1 MAKKKKLSVDLKKL
15 QRLSKSI
22 DYEFNDVALL
32 QEALTHR
39 SFHAKN
45 NERLEYLGDSILGFL
60 IAERLYRMF
69 PEATEGQLSRSR
81 SKLVKGDT
89 LATIARNLQ
98 LGEYLL
104 LGPGELKSGGFRRAS
119 TLADAFEALVGAIYV
134 DGGLQQTRVFVD
146 SQFENLLNAI
156 DLAESLKD
164 PKTILQELLQSKKLA
179 LPVYTIVETSGSDHE
194 QFFTVQCE
202 VQGLEEV
209 FAGEGTS
216 RRKAEQAAAKKALKK
231 VQKK

>member
-60 IAERLYRMF
+60 IAECLYRMF

-134 DGGLQQTRVFVD
+134 DGGLQQTRIFVD

-179 LPVYTIVETSGSDHE
+179 LPVYTIIETSGSDHE

-202 VQGLEEV
+202 VQGLDEV
-209 FAGEGTS
+209 CVGEGTS

-231 VQKK
+231 VQSK